1 MLSLAQ
7 ADTSGDPVRMK
18 LSGIEHIF
26 RTLGIGLVVFY
37 LCARLYSLALP
48 TLDLWAFQA
57 RQSAQHPVATLDAQ
71 QNITSVDYTLWSPGR
86 IREYKK
92 SLASKIDPPIAVL
105 AIPRIG
111 ILVPVLEGTDDL
123 ALNRGVGRIQGT
135 AQPGESGNFGIAGH
149 RDGFFRGLKDI
160 RDGDLIQVKTLDN
173 TYVYT
178 VDDLRV
184 VEPEDVSVLKS
195 REQPTLTLVTC
206 YPFYFVGPAPHRFIV
221 TASLTSVE
229 GRVQASQNLPRQDP
243 NLDPDPNPNPTGE
256 SKDAKKN

>member
-1 MLSLAQ
+1 M
-7 ADTSGDPVRMK
+7 
-18 LSGIEHIF
+18 
-26 RTLGIGLVVFY
+26 
-37 LCARLYSLALP
+37 
-48 TLDLWAFQA
+48 
-57 RQSAQHPVATLDAQ
+57 
-71 QNITSVDYTLWSPGR
+71 
-86 IREYKK
+86 
-92 SLASKIDPPIAVL
+92 
-105 AIPRIG
+105 
-111 ILVPVLEGTDDL
+111 
-123 ALNRGVGRIQGT
+123 ALNRGVGRIKGT

-160 RDGDLIQVKTLDN
+160 READLIEVRTLDT

-184 VEPEDVSVLKS
+184 VEPDDVSVLRS

-229 GRVQASQNLPRQDP
+229 GRIEAYQNLPRQ
-243 NLDPDPNPNPTGE
+243 NQNPNPRRE

>member
-1 MLSLAQ
+1 
-7 ADTSGDPVRMK
+7 MK
-18 LSGIEHIF
+18 LSRIELVF
-26 RTLGIGLVVFY
+26 RTLGIGLVLLY

-48 TLDLWAFQA
+48 SIDLWAFQA
-57 RQSAQHPVATLDAQ
+57 RQLPKPVATLDAQ
-71 QNITSVDYTLWSPGR
+71 QNITAVDFTLWSSGR
-86 IREYKK
+86 IREYKQ
-92 SLASKIDPPIAVL
+92 SLASRIDPPIAVL
-105 AIPRIG
+105 SIPRIG

-123 ALNRGVGRIQGT
+123 ALNRGVGRIAGT
-135 AQPGESGNFGIAGH
+135 AHPGESGNFGIAGH

-160 RDGDLIQVKTLDN
+160 READLIEVRTLDT

-184 VEPEDVSVLKS
+184 VEPDDVSVLRS

-229 GRVQASQNLPRQDP
+229 GRIEAYQNLSRQDQ
-243 NLDPDPNPNPTGE
+243 NQNQNPRRE